1 MQGVSVTPVTLDV
14 QLSDAPAAAGVQHRF
29 DAAVV
34 KVAETPGVDGFESPV
49 DPGHI
54 AQYTAVQRQVRIVV
68 F

>member
-1 MQGVSVTPVTLDV
+1 MALDV
-14 QLSDAPAAAGVQHRF
+14 QLADASAAAGVQHLF

-34 KVAETPGVDGFESPV
+34 KVAETPLVDGFESPV